1 LKIHFSKSGQ
11 FDEISASKLPNTKK
25 NLLNIRSF
33 DQSSTSKMKKTTPFG
48 LPDQDKPGFS

>member
-1 LKIHFSKSGQ
+1 LKTDFAQ
-11 FDEISASKLPNTKK
+11 YQK

-48 LPDQDKPGFS
+48 LPNQDKPGFS